1 MYREFQLKAQMAE
14 LNKHFKEVDI
24 SWKYPFIDLTYRSSE
39 REAKMKKTYRIGS
52 AKDLNIY
59 SVWHQRMKGRG
70 DDVDDTSAEAN
81 KANGCPT
88 R

>member
-1 MYREFQLKAQMAE
+1 MFTQFEANGKKSNAYSAFPISHAKAPGASMFCE
-14 LNKHFKEVDI
+14 PVSLV
-24 SWKYPFIDLTYRSSE
+24 FIRTYL
-39 REAKMKKTYRIGS
+39 Y
-52 AKDLNIY
+52 
-59 SVWHQRMKGRG
+59 VQRMKGRG